1 MRFQFTTSATV
12 KRLANYSGNKSSYAS
27 VSGTILG
34 FFTPAQNY
42 QAVQQLGIIGQAYEF
57 TTDGHKDI
65 RVNDI
70 LTIDSV
76 DYGVQ
81 GVARYRMGAQD
92 FLRCTLNLLVNE

>member
-1 MRFQFTTSATV
+1 MRFQFTFSATV
-12 KRLANYSGNKSSYAS
+12 KRLATYASNKSSYAS
-27 VSGTILG
+27 VAGTIRG
-34 FFTPAQNY
+34 FFAPAQNY

-81 GVARYRMGAQD
+81 GVARYKMGAQD